1 MTTIVS
7 AFMSNINSYR
17 EADKY
22 VEYGK
27 KLLTIDTS
35 KVIFLEKPIYDQYF
49 SNDIFPKT
57 HFVFVEKSDNY
68 LYEQI
73 ENITQFEVVTTNPGK
88 DTLEYMF
95 VQCNKTEWVKQAI
108 ELDPFNTEQF
118 MWIDFGIY
126 HMINSEDFA
135 ECIYKMTQQKYDKI
149 RIASVWRKFGR
160 TSYNENPYHNII
172 WHFAGSVFGG
182 NKDKLLRFA
191 HLTKDMCVRTILE
204 KNTIMWEVNI
214 WYLIYHENPD
224 LFDLYDCE
232 HDRTMIAGY

>member
-7 AFMSNINSYR
+7 AFISNANSYR
-17 EADKY
+17 DISKY

-27 KLLTIDTS
+27 KLLTIDTP
-35 KVIFLEKPIYDQYF
+35 KVIFLEKPIYDEHF

-57 HFVFVEKSDNY
+57 QFVFVEKSDNY

-118 MWIDFGIY
+118 VWVDFGIY
-126 HMINSEDFA
+126 HMINSEYFA
-135 ECIYKMTQQKYDKI
+135 EYVYKMTQQKYDKI
-149 RIASVWRKFGR
+149 RIAGCWDLNAF
-160 TSYNENPYHNII
+160 YHNKYITMVL
-172 WHFAGSVFGG
+172 WYFAGSVFGG
-182 NKDKLLRFA
+182 DKASLCKFA
-191 HLTKDMCVRTILE
+191 DLMKTRCLDFIDQHQSLI
-204 KNTIMWEVNI
+204 WEVNL
-214 WYLIYHENPD
+214 WYFIYNDNKD
-224 LFDLYDCE
+224 LFDVYRADHNKTILDNY
-232 HDRTMIAGY
+232 

>member
-22 VEYGK
+22 VEYGT
-27 KLLTIDTS
+27 KLLRIDTP
-35 KVIFLEKPIYDQYF
+35 KIIFLEKAIYDEHF

-57 HFVFVEKSDNY
+57 QFVFVEKTESY

-73 ENITQFEVVTTNPGK
+73 ENITQFNIETTNPGK

-118 MWIDFGIY
+118 VWVDFGIY
-126 HMINSEDFA
+126 HMINSEYFA
-135 ECIYKMTQQKYDKI
+135 EYVYKMTQQKYDKI
-149 RIASVWRKFGR
+149 RIAGCWDLNAYCHNR
-160 TSYNENPYHNII
+160 YHTRVL
-172 WHFAGSVFGG
+172 WYFAGSVFGG
-182 NKDKLLRFA
+182 DKNSLYKFA
-191 HLTKDMCVRTILE
+191 DLMKTRCLIFIAQHQSLI
-204 KNTIMWEVNI
+204 WEVNL
-214 WYLIYHENPD
+214 WYFIYNENKE
-224 LFDLYDCE
+224 LFDVYRAE
-232 HDRTMIAGY
+232 HDKTIIDNY

>member
-1 MTTIVS
+1 
-7 AFMSNINSYR
+7 
-17 EADKY
+17 
-22 VEYGK
+22 
-27 KLLTIDTS
+27 
-35 KVIFLEKPIYDQYF
+35 
-49 SNDIFPKT
+49 
-57 HFVFVEKSDNY
+57 
-68 LYEQI
+68 
-73 ENITQFEVVTTNPGK
+73 
-88 DTLEYMF
+88 
-95 VQCNKTEWVKQAI
+95 
-108 ELDPFNTEQF
+108 
-118 MWIDFGIY
+118 
-126 HMINSEDFA
+126 
-135 ECIYKMTQQKYDKI
+135 MTQQKYDKI

-214 WYLIYHENPD
+214 WYLIYQENPD

>member
-7 AFMSNINSYR
+7 AFMSNTNSYR
-17 EADKY
+17 ELDKY

-49 SNDIFPKT
+49 SNNIFPET

-73 ENITQFEVVTTNPGK
+73 ENITQINIETKNPGK

-118 MWIDFGIY
+118 VWVDFGIY
-126 HMINSEDFA
+126 HMINSEYFA
-135 ECIYKMTQQKYDKI
+135 EYVYKMTQQKYDKI
-149 RIASVWRKFGR
+149 RIAGCWDLNAF
-160 TSYNENPYHNII
+160 YHNRYHTNVL
-172 WHFAGSVFGG
+172 WYFAGSVFGG
-182 NKDKLLRFA
+182 DKNSLYKFA
-191 HLTKDMCVRTILE
+191 DLMKTRCLIFIAQHQSLI
-204 KNTIMWEVNI
+204 WEVNL
-214 WYLIYHENPD
+214 WYFIYNEPKE
-224 LFDLYDCE
+224 LFDVYNCG
-232 HDRTMIAGY
+232 HDKRIIDNY